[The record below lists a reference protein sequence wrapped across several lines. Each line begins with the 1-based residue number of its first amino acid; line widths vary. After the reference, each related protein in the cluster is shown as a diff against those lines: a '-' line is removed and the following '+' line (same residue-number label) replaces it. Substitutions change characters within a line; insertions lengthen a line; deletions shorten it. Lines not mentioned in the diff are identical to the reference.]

1 MTTVSTIVTADS
13 KKDGGI
19 GHVRLEWPVTIR
31 WNERSRSFGIGGHVG
46 VEYAHATRKL
56 SKNLTFQFKNR
67 EYQLTGQDKGYRLR
81 GAQVTVCE
89 AFDDTVTV
97 LYKGQTLSHR
107 VLSEGEP
114 PIPLDDEKS
123 LQQTVDNAKT
133 RQQAAPKRKPDP
145 DHPWRRSPV
154 GKAALDPPSPA
165 T

>member
-1 MTTVSTIVTADS
+1 M
-13 KKDGGI
+13 
-19 GHVRLEWPVTIR
+19 H
-31 WNERSRSFGIGGHVG
+31 RSRSVESAVTIVGIGSFAKSPQNPADAHRPVLHSS
-46 VEYAHATRKL
+46 EELDLILSLHATRKL

>member
-1 MTTVSTIVTADS
+1 MPKAPKGIPREHPNAASS
-13 KKDGGI
+13 HMGGRC
-19 GHVRLEWPVTIR
+19 V
-31 WNERSRSFGIGGHVG
+31 
-46 VEYAHATRKL
+46 AA
-56 SKNLTFQFKNR
+56 
-67 EYQLTGQDKGYRLR
+67 
-81 GAQVTVCE
+81 TVCE
-89 AFDDTVTV
+89 AFDDAVTV

-154 GKAALDPPSPA
+154 GKANELSKIESILGTRMSQNLSRDRRSRLIVVLMSRNNKSTRYTASFQLLKQQIQL
-165 T
+165 

>member
-1 MTTVSTIVTADS
+1 MPTQSLHGCIH
-13 KKDGGI
+13 GGF
-19 GHVRLEWPVTIR
+19 P
-31 WNERSRSFGIGGHVG
+31 SR
-46 VEYAHATRKL
+46 YPPCPKL
-56 SKNLTFQFKNR
+56 DDAALLPT
-67 EYQLTGQDKGYRLR
+67 LTGQDKGYRLR

-145 DHPWRRSPV
+145 DHP
-154 GKAALDPPSPA
+154 
-165 T
+165 